1 MNLSVLVCVAW
12 MRANVPGWDAAE
24 RSTDS
29 PVVDLRADGV
39 CVGSL
44 PSGAGARVRCT
55 RAGCTR
61 LP

>member
-1 MNLSVLVCVAW
+1 MNLSVLVCIAW
-12 MRANVPGWDAAE
+12 MRAHVPGWDAAE
-24 RSTDS
+24 RSIDS
-29 PVVDLRADGV
+29 PVVELRADGV

-44 PSGAGARVRCT
+44 PSGAVARARCT